1 MKIFTTAALF
11 YNFQN
16 IFQTF
21 DSKGATKIDF
31 NTFQFGKNLDY
42 SLALETRTVNNN
54 LIISSTSLQPLLL
67 GAAKILHHVARWETS
82 ARERAS
88 FACSTN

>member
-1 MKIFTTAALF
+1 MCIQAPLQPPPKIRSSTLV
-11 YNFQN
+11 NFH
-16 IFQTF
+16 
-21 DSKGATKIDF
+21 
-31 NTFQFGKNLDY
+31 NLDY

-88 FACSTN
+88 FAYSTN